1 MADLAEKEALELRRS
16 RELIAKVYADPI
28 LRPGLRKHLKD
39 SLPELHLPDDDFDA
53 MSAPLRLQNEA
64 LAKQIEE
71 MSANLKQRDEAAA
84 KREQELRD
92 SQYADRLEAATKR
105 FNLTDEGRQ
114 KMIDHMKAT
123 GNYTDPLGAAAYV
136 VSQEPPTMAP
146 GPMYGSSTINFA
158 GVGDSSELER
168 YKLLHSG
175 LDGPGRYLE
184 AEIRDAFGPNAQQYV
199 AKEMGRTYAE
209 LAFAN

>member
-1 MADLAEKEALELRRS
+1 MPDPTKDEVELQRS
-16 RELIAKVYADPI
+16 RELIGKAWGSPE
-28 LRPGLRKHLKD
+28 LRPGLRKLLKEVMPD
-39 SLPELHLPDDDFDA
+39 YQVPDDHFDVLA
-53 MSAPLRLQNEA
+53 QPLRAQNEA
-64 LAKQIEE
+64 LAKQLEE
-71 MSANLKQRDEAAA
+71 MSVNLKQRDEAAA
-84 KREQELRD
+84 KREQDLRD

-136 VSQEPPTMAP
+136 VSQEPPTMVP
-146 GPMYGSSTINFA
+146 GPMYGSSTLNFA
-158 GVGDSSELER
+158 GVGDSSEMER

-175 LDGPGRYLE
+175 LDGPSRYLE
-184 AEIRDAFGPNAQQYV
+184 AEIREAFGPNAKDYV
-199 AKEMGRTYAE
+199 AKEFNKTYAE